1 MYDQKTSVAIP
12 EDHDTGNPLYRILH
26 GPMFSAENCVARE
39 VQQLMHNGQALADH
53 MCSLWHYG
61 YCMLLYGTST
71 VTRRSRLSMLVCQI
85 FPTANTQIASEEPSQ
100 ASRPLHHI
108 RADES
113 ILGSLTSSPN
123 VGPFKWP
130 PSPAPSFTP
139 VGTACHST
147 KKHKET

>member
-1 MYDQKTSVAIP
+1 MTQETHCTESCTDSCFPPRTALLVKSSSLCTMARPWLI
-12 EDHDTGNPLYRILH
+12 T
-26 GPMFSAENCVARE
+26 CV
-39 VQQLMHNGQALADH
+39 
-53 MCSLWHYG
+53 HYG
-61 YCMLLYGTST
+61 NCMLLYGT
-71 VTRRSRLSMLVCQI
+71 VTRRSRSSVK
-85 FPTANTQIASEEPSQ
+85 FSPPSTLRLQ
-100 ASRPLHHI
+100 ARSPARPLGLSII

>member
-26 GPMFSAENCVARE
+26 GLMFSAENCVARE
-39 VQQLMHNGQALADH
+39 VQQLMHNGQALVDH
-53 MCSLWHYG
+53 MCSLWVLYVIVWYG
-61 YCMLLYGTST
+61 HS
-71 VTRRSRLSMLVCQI
+71 SISLVCQI
-85 FPTANTQIASEEPSQ
+85 VPTVNTQIASEEPSQ